1 MSASYIKQLNEY
13 VKLFINEHK
22 GSKTIAS
29 EWRSKENQEAFKAII
44 KTKVTKSKSTYIYFC
59 QIVRGRNNA
68 LDVSDNSRIPNSMIL
83 SECGRLWQLHKDT
96 DHEDVVQ
103 ARELSDSDKE
113 RYSVESGKKAVKK
126 NKIKKA
132 KTAFMIYSMKQ
143 RISFAKE
150 GVKGKDIM
158 SKIGA
163 TWAALKKSKKKKDVD
178 ELKSLTDQANEDK
191 IRYKDEKDAE
201 VKEVDEDHEE
211 DHEEDDEEDDE
222 EEDEVEEDEEEVDED
237 DE

>member
-113 RYSVESGKKAVKK
+113 RYSVESGKKAVEK

-132 KTAFMIYSMKQ
+132 KTAFMLYSMKQ
-143 RISFAKE
+143 RTALAKE
-150 GVKGKDIM
+150 NVKGKVLM
-158 SKIGA
+158 NRIGES
-163 TWAALKKSKKKKDVD
+163 WAALKKSTKKKDIE
-178 ELKSLTDQANEDK
+178 ELKSLAKKAEDDK
-191 IRYKDEKDAE
+191 QRYKAEKEAAE
-201 VKEVDEDHEE
+201 AEAKEKK
-211 DHEEDDEEDDE
+211 DEEGE
-222 EEDEVEEDEEEVDED
+222 EEDEDEDEEEEEDE
-237 DE
+237 